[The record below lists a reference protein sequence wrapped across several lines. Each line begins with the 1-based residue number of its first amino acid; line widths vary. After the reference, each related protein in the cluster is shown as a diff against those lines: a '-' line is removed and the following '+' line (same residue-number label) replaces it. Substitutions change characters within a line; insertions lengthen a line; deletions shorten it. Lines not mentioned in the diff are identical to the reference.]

1 MPILIDG
8 WNLIRNS
15 RSDID
20 DDGGDSLG
28 SAKAL
33 VGYLNTFQK
42 THRDPITVVFD
53 SSHEYLD
60 FKYVNSPALR
70 IVPARNADEY
80 IKKRI
85 EDTPESQRRNLRVVS
100 SDLEVYYFAKGR
112 YAVPVKCEE
121 FWNKLRE
128 KRPRFVL
135 R

>member
-20 DDGGDSLG
+20 DDDSDSLE

-33 VGYLNTFQK
+33 ISYLNTFQG
-42 THRDPITVVFD
+42 THKDPITLVFD

-60 FKYVNSPALR
+60 FKYVNSPGLR
-70 IVPARNADEY
+70 IVPAKNADDY
-80 IKKRI
+80 IKKHI
-85 EDTPESQRRNLRVVS
+85 DQTPESQRGNLRVVS
-100 SDLEVYYFAKGR
+100 SDLEVYYFAKSR

-121 FWNKLRE
+121 FWG
-128 KRPRFVL
+128 
-135 R
+135 

>member
-20 DDGGDSLG
+20 DDDNDSLE
-28 SAKAL
+28 SARAL
-33 VGYLNTFQK
+33 VGYLSNFQK
-42 THRDPITVVFD
+42 VHRDPITLVFD
-53 SSHEYLD
+53 SSREYLD
-60 FKYVNSPALR
+60 FKYVNSPSLR
-70 IVPARNADEY
+70 IVPAKDADVY

-85 EDTPESQRRNLRVVS
+85 DDTPESQRRNLRVVS